1 MAEDLFAQKLKSF
14 KQNEKPE
21 VVLFV
26 ADNPELIKII
36 IAWTNTTVGRTEEVP
51 DLCDESENVVWEWL
65 WANATFS
72 EEELLAKS
80 GQNRYRFDQELQKL
94 IGNRILY
101 PDGTAN
107 SFVQR
112 YLREKV
118 LNLFET
124 RPKKRRSTT
133 GAK

>member
-1 MAEDLFAQKLKSF
+1 MAEDLFTRKLERF
-14 KQNEKPE
+14 KESEKPE

-26 ADNPELIKII
+26 ADNPDSIKII
-36 IAWTNTTVGRTEEVP
+36 IAWTNTTVTRTEDVSA
-51 DLCDESENVVWEWL
+51 LGDESENAIWEWL
-65 WANATFS
+65 WSNAIFS

-80 GQNRYRFDQELQKL
+80 GRTRCRFNRELKKL

-101 PDGTAN
+101 PDGTVN

-118 LNLFET
+118 LNLFEG
-124 RPKKRRSTT
+124 RPNKRRSTV

>member
-1 MAEDLFAQKLKSF
+1 MAEGLFTRKLESF

-26 ADNPELIKII
+26 ADNPDLIKII
-36 IAWTNTTVGRTEEVP
+36 IAWTNTTVERVEGVP
-51 DLCDESENVVWEWL
+51 DLSGESEDAIWEWL
-65 WANATFS
+65 WSNATFS

-80 GQNRYRFDQELQKL
+80 GQSRYRFAQELKKL

-101 PDGTAN
+101 PDGTVN
-107 SFVQR
+107 SFVRR

-118 LNLFET
+118 LNLFDA
-124 RPKKRRSTT
+124 RPKKRQKT
-133 GAK
+133 AAEK